1 MGAPH
6 LRCKH
11 MTFSTT
17 VHKVSDADSTAKK
30 KTLVAA
36 CTAHATHDGLS
47 DLVYVLLPVWQEMFM
62 LSYVWLSVLR
72 SAYALTLA
80 ALQIPAS
87 SLSTRMKP
95 AYVLSIATA
104 MTGFG
109 WLAAGF
115 TGSALALG
123 AALVFAGMGAS
134 AQHPIAS
141 AMVSRAYAG
150 NAKRPLGV
158 YNFAGDIGK
167 SLLPACAAFLL
178 TFTTFH
184 ITATVFAVTGLLA
197 AVLIWA
203 LLRDV
208 TPRFA
213 PAQKASP
220 SRPAETAV
228 KAGPGAFRVLLCTAV
243 MDSAVRMGF
252 LTFLPFIIK
261 GNGGSLP
268 QAGLALTLVFIGGA
282 VGKFVCGWMSDRFG
296 TLNTILVTELAT
308 ALLIVVVL
316 MSPLPLGLVALP
328 FLGAVLNGTSSVLYG
343 AVTDVVDSHR
353 LEKAFSVFYTGT
365 IGSGALAPVLY
376 GFAGD
381 YAGVSSAAVIVA
393 ATAVLSVVPVWIY
406 SLRHPGTFNG

>member
-1 MGAPH
+1 MMP
-6 LRCKH
+6 
-11 MTFSTT
+11 STT
-17 VHKVSDADSTAKK
+17 LNNTLAEPDVTVKK
-30 KTLVAA
+30 KTLIAA

-80 ALQIPAS
+80 VLQIPAS
-87 SLSTRMKP
+87 SLSGRMKP
-95 AYVLSIATA
+95 GYVLSIATA
-104 MTGFG
+104 MTGLG

-167 SLLPACAAFLL
+167 SLLPASAAFLL

-184 ITATVFAVTGLLA
+184 VTATVFAVVGLLA
-197 AVLIWA
+197 AVLIWV
-203 LLRDV
+203 LLKDV
-208 TPRFA
+208 PTRLEA
-213 PAQKASP
+213 TSKVST
-220 SRPAETAV
+220 SRPVDTAV
-228 KAGPGAFRVLLCTAV
+228 DGSPGAFRVLLCTAV
-243 MDSAVRMGF
+243 LDSAVRMGF

-282 VGKFVCGWMSDRFG
+282 VGKFVCGWMSDSVG
-296 TLNTILVTELAT
+296 TLNTIIFTELAT

-316 MSPLPLGLVALP
+316 ISPLPVGLVALP
-328 FLGAVLNGTSSVLYG
+328 LLGAVLNGTSSVLYG
-343 AVTDVVDSHR
+343 AVTDVVESTR

-381 YAGVSSAAVIVA
+381 HAGVTSAAMIVA
-393 ATAVLSVVPVWIY
+393 ATAALSVVPVWVY
-406 SLRHPGTFNG
+406 ALRHRGTFND

>member
-1 MGAPH
+1 
-6 LRCKH
+6 
-11 MTFSTT
+11 MTLSTT
-17 VHKVSDADSTAKK
+17 VDKVADAEGTAKK
-30 KTLVAA
+30 KTLFAA

-87 SLSTRMKP
+87 SLTIRMKP
-95 AYVLSIATA
+95 AYVLSAATA
-104 MTGFG
+104 ITAVG

-123 AALVFAGMGAS
+123 AALVIAGMGAS
-134 AQHPIAS
+134 AQHPVAS

-158 YNFAGDIGK
+158 YNFAGDVGK
-167 SLLPACAAFLL
+167 SLLPASAALLL

-184 ITATVFAVTGLLA
+184 ITTMVFAGLGLLSA
-197 AVLIWA
+197 ALIWV
-203 LLRDV
+203 LLKDV
-208 TPRFA
+208 TPRA
-213 PAQKASP
+213 VTAQKASA
-220 SRPAETAV
+220 SRPAETGGD
-228 KAGPGAFRVLLCTAV
+228 AGPGAFRVLLSTAV
-243 MDSAVRMGF
+243 LDSAVRMGF

-261 GNGGSLP
+261 SNGGSLP

-282 VGKFVCGWMSDRFG
+282 VGKFVCGWMSDTLG
-296 TLNTILVTELAT
+296 TVNTILVTELAT

-316 MSPLPLGLVALP
+316 VSPLPVGLIALP

-343 AVTDVVDSHR
+343 AVTEVVESNH

-381 YAGVSSAAVIVA
+381 HTGLTSAAVIVA
-393 ATAVLSVVPVWIY
+393 ATALLSALPVWLY
-406 SLRHPGTFNG
+406 SLRHPRIFQS

>member
-1 MGAPH
+1 MTLSTAAP
-6 LRCKH
+6 
-11 MTFSTT
+11 S
-17 VHKVSDADSTAKK
+17 VSHADSAAKK
-30 KTLVAA
+30 KTLIAA

-72 SAYALTLA
+72 SAYSLTLA
-80 ALQIPAS
+80 VLQIPAS
-87 SLSTRMKP
+87 SLSSRMKP

-104 MTGFG
+104 MTGIG

-184 ITATVFAVTGLLA
+184 ITATVFAGIGLLS

-203 LLRDV
+203 LLKDV
-208 TPRFA
+208 TPRGEA
-213 PAQKASP
+213 AQALP
-220 SRPAETAV
+220 SRTVHTAV
-228 KAGPGAFRVLLCTAV
+228 EAGQGAFRVLLCTAV

-282 VGKFVCGWMSDRFG
+282 VGKFVCGWMSEHFG
-296 TLNTILVTELAT
+296 TLNTIVVTELAT
-308 ALLIVVVL
+308 ALLIGVVL
-316 MSPLPLGLVALP
+316 VSPLPVGLAALP
-328 FLGAVLNGTSSVLYG
+328 LLGAVLNGTSSVLYG
-343 AVTDVVDSHR
+343 AVTDVVDSTR

-376 GFAGD
+376 GFVGD
-381 YAGVSSAAVIVA
+381 HAGVISAAVVVA
-393 ATAVLSVVPVWIY
+393 ATAVLSVLPVWLY
-406 SLRHPGTFNG
+406 SLRHTGTFRD